1 MNKLYKK
8 INKDIDS
15 FSAMLIEVIKFL
27 KISIAK
33 TMKDRQVLNESILI
47 DIIRIIIEAPTRSLE
62 VMANNDTKGL
72 FNFLIDALM

>member
-1 MNKLYKK
+1 
-8 INKDIDS
+8 
-15 FSAMLIEVIKFL
+15 MLIEILTFL

-33 TMKDRQVLNESILI
+33 TLKDRWFLSESMLI
-47 DIIRIIIEAPTRSLE
+47 EIIRIIIEAPTNSLE

>member
-27 KISIAK
+27 KISITK
-33 TMKDRQVLNESILI
+33 TMKDKQVLNENTLI
-47 DIIRIIIEAPTRSLE
+47 DIIRIIIEAPTSSLE

-72 FNFLIDALM
+72 FNFLIDTLM

>member
-1 MNKLYKK
+1 
-8 INKDIDS
+8 
-15 FSAMLIEVIKFL
+15 MLIEVLSFL
-27 KISIAK
+27 KISINK
-33 TMKDRQVLNESILI
+33 TMKDRKVLNESILI